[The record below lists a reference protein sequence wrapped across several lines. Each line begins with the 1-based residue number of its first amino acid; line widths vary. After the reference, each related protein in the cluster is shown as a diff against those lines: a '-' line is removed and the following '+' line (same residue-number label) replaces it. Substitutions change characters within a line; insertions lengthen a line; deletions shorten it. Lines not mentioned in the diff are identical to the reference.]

1 MSAINRHTDPSSSG
15 TRKAPIARVGCVTR
29 SWTNGQLLGAKFL
42 GGGLG
47 VIDVRETPTSVAGAY
62 EIITDGTLASIGAG
76 VPDPQ
81 IDTCW
86 LVNNGRYACG
96 SNYASGT
103 ILSFTFRTDGGL
115 TLLEYVAG
123 ETDDLGNTQGTT
135 PLDERISADGR
146 FLYVVLP
153 GAGKVGGWQIADDG
167 SLSKLGEF
175 AGLPRAVDGDHG
187 PFDFSALGSP
197 AGIEAI

>member
-1 MSAINRHTDPSSSG
+1 MSAINRHTDPSSFG
-15 TRKAPIARVGCVTR
+15 TRKAPIARIDWVTR
-29 SWTNGQLLGAKFL
+29 SWTTGQLLGAKFL

-62 EIITDGTLASIGAG
+62 EINTDGTLASIGAG

-103 ILSFTFRTDGGL
+103 ILSFTFGTDGGL

-167 SLSKLGEF
+167 SLTKLGEF
-175 AGLPRAVDGDHG
+175 AGLP
-187 PFDFSALGSP
+187 
-197 AGIEAI
+197 